1 MRRNIQNEI
10 AFKKLYGIEV
20 SDKDTFLRGLYISDS
35 STANAVKFI
44 RRACK
49 IAGKPGVITLKSM
62 EFLLIEDTEAQR

>member
-1 MRRNIQNEI
+1 MKRNIANDI

-20 SDKDTFLRGLYISDS
+20 SDNDTFLREQYIYISDS
-35 STANAVKFI
+35 STVNPVKYI

-62 EFLLIEDTEAQR
+62 EFLVIEDTEA